1 MEAPKIIIKKKKK
14 KKSALPTKINPTAS
28 AVLAGRTD
36 TLQRARAAT
45 CPPGMSRS
53 PAHSPARPLGH
64 GPGPGG
70 GSCHGRRNG
79 QGRREGALPR
89 GRWHGPA
96 GGSGWVPQRSSWARR
111 VPAFTPRVPAGCP
124 DNSGTA
130 HLPWLPLSSAGG
142 RGFGARKQRGGREPS
157 AGAAAERPLRAGAR
171 GPPWGPAPAPRGPW
185 EQGLAPLRGEGAGRM
200 VAGCPVCRAAGC
212 PAAGGG
218 RAGAG
223 GTSVPPQNP
232 SQPAAPRA
240 PRGAGTALQQDT
252 APSSSG
258 AAATC
263 WDVAGGAP
271 QPAVPL
277 LWAQHGTREGRTHT
291 HTHLLES
298 CCRGSTCWMCSR
310 AGHAAS
316 PGTARH
322 RAEPQTPPAVSAP
335 GQALAQ
341 ALQVVFHWSL
351 SPTRL
356 GAVSSRGIPV
366 ALTCAGA
373 GAAAPLSGS
382 RRSRRNPSRQRTRAR
397 GNPGRAAPEKCW
409 HLPRPQQC
417 RRRGLTFT
425 RPGPWC
431 RGAPHTAG
439 PAAHRMGRQHW
450 AGLCPSSP
458 SPQSQQCPVPPRHPS
473 RSGAQGLRAGSE
485 GSSRAGRGPG

>member
-1 MEAPKIIIKKKKK
+1 M
-14 KKSALPTKINPTAS
+14 
-28 AVLAGRTD
+28 
-36 TLQRARAAT
+36 
-45 CPPGMSRS
+45 
-53 PAHSPARPLGH
+53 
-64 GPGPGG
+64 
-70 GSCHGRRNG
+70 
-79 QGRREGALPR
+79 
-89 GRWHGPA
+89 
-96 GGSGWVPQRSSWARR
+96 
-111 VPAFTPRVPAGCP
+111 
-124 DNSGTA
+124 
-130 HLPWLPLSSAGG
+130 
-142 RGFGARKQRGGREPS
+142 
-157 AGAAAERPLRAGAR
+157 
-171 GPPWGPAPAPRGPW
+171 
-185 EQGLAPLRGEGAGRM
+185 
-200 VAGCPVCRAAGC
+200 
-212 PAAGGG
+212 
-218 RAGAG
+218 
-223 GTSVPPQNP
+223 PPQNP

-240 PRGAGTALQQDT
+240 PRGAGAALQQDT

-271 QPAVPL
+271 QPTVPL

-485 GSSRAGRGPG
+485 GSSRAGRGPGRALVALQRPEDAATPLWTPAAMWHPGGGHSPGARGPVTAASPAQDLVAGRRPGPACPRRKVGDLTGRAAARSGSSGGVRVLIAPEPCGEAGD